1 MSMHLVG
8 PYLTTTNYSKRKT
21 KMTAAKQAKLQE
33 QWHKHNKWLKS
44 IRLPKITFE
53 EYEDYITGKKRAP
66 IKAAIK
72 SPFDT
77 KAYVRET
84 PNYPSLNTDLKDLKE
99 SCAKREEMKYTGTL
113 VKGIATMHKSN
124 AVPVIDQKQMEEISR
139 MRRG

>member
-8 PYLTTTNYSKRKT
+8 PYLTTTNYSKRKP
-21 KMTAAKQAKLQE
+21 KMTAAKQAKMQE

-66 IKAAIK
+66 IKAAVK

-84 PNYPSLNTDLKDLKE
+84 PNYPSLNTDLKDLRD
-99 SCAKREEMKYTGTL
+99 SCSKRESMKYTGTL

-124 AVPVIDQKQMEEISR
+124 AVPVIDRKQMEEISR
-139 MRRG
+139 MRR